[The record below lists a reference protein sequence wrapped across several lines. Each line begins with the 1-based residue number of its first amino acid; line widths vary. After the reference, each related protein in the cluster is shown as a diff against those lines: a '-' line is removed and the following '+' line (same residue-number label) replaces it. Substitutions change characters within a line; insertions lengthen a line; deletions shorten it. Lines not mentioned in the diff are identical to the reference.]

1 MDKRSEN
8 KDYLLVQECLRGSEE
23 AWREFYARFIGL
35 MKNVVRRRLNPSP
48 ADVQDLTQAA
58 FLELTAALRNYDS
71 QQPLHSF
78 VCLVTE
84 RVIIDEFRKR
94 KAAKRS
100 ADTESVEHHD
110 NDQEGTT
117 MVHSDLARQD
127 EQMEKA
133 QLSSRLR
140 MALQELDEKCRE
152 LITLR
157 YYEELPFG
165 EIATM
170 LKATEN
176 TVTVQTRRCLD
187 KLRAIYTGFDLRGT
201 GH

>member
-23 AWREFYARFIGL
+23 AWNEFYSRFIGL
-35 MKNVVRRRLNPSP
+35 MRNVVRRRSSLGAS
-48 ADVQDLTQAA
+48 DVQDIVQTA
-58 FLELTAALRNYDS
+58 FLELTTALRNYDS
-71 QQPLHSF
+71 QQPLHTF

-84 RVIIDEFRKR
+84 RVLIDEYRKS

-110 NDQEGTT
+110 SNREGTT
-117 MVHSDLARQD
+117 MVLSHLTPQD
-127 EQMEKA
+127 EEIERA
-133 QLSSRLR
+133 EAASHLR
-140 MALQELDEKCRE
+140 TALQELDEKCRD

-157 YYEELPFG
+157 YYNQCSFN
-165 EIATM
+165 EIAEM
-170 LKATEN
+170 LNATEN

-187 KLRAIYTGFDLRGT
+187 KLRGIYGSIELKGT
-201 GH
+201 GR